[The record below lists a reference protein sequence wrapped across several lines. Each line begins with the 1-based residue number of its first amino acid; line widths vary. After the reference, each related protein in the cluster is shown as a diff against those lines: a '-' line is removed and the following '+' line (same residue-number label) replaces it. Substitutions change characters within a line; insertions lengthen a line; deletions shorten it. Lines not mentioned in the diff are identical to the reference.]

1 MKIRLFGV
9 VLVVWGNLLHR
20 LIGDTAVLPGGSPQF
35 VIAGA
40 ALVAVSLLAARA
52 LGLNASALG
61 LTPGGV
67 LRGIGIGVLAGG
79 AVAVLAVAATRLA
92 PLIVGVPLVYGP
104 LVGVTGDR
112 LALHIALFLPLGAVI
127 PEEVAF
133 RGTLLAG
140 LHRQMGLRAAI
151 VASALT
157 FALWHGFVAI
167 ATVADS
173 TLGQT
178 PGWWVLGIA
187 GAMVVLFFGGAIM
200 AILRTITGTLATSI
214 AAHWVFNAVILVGL
228 WMNRAAS

>member
-1 MKIRLFGV
+1 LKITLFAAFL
-9 VLVVWGNLLHR
+9 VLWGNVLHR
-20 LIGDTAVLPGGSPQF
+20 IIGQTAVLPGGSTQF

-40 ALVAVSLLAARA
+40 ALIAVSLLVARA

-61 LTPGGV
+61 VAGRGA
-67 LRGIGIGVLAGG
+67 LRGIGVGVVAGG

-92 PLIVGVPLVYGP
+92 PFIVGAPLVYGP

-112 LALHIALFLPLGAVI
+112 LALHVAFFLPLGAVI

-133 RGTLLAG
+133 RGTLLGG
-140 LHRQMGLRAAI
+140 LRRAMGLRAAI
-151 VASALT
+151 VVSALT

-178 PGWWVLGIA
+178 PGWWIFGIA
-187 GAMVVLFFGGAIM
+187 GAMVVLFFGGVIM
-200 AILRTITGTLATSI
+200 AILRTITGALATSV
-214 AAHWVFNAVILVGL
+214 AAHWVFNAVILVSL
-228 WMNRAAS
+228 WTDRAA